1 MATKK
6 ISTIQKTADSIK
18 DQVKQVADTAIVVSE
33 TLVDGSLV
41 TGERWQKLMA
51 KSLKEGTVLFGKQQD
66 MVLDT
71 LEIARDQYLKGN
83 VRLRKLFGIKA
94 PSFMKAVEGAV
105 EDVVD
110 AVEDVVEDVTK
121 PYAAKVKAIKNT
133 SNAAIEMAT
142 ATISKVMKGAPAK
155 AKKAAKAVAT
165 PKTDEVVKTTK
176 AVAKKAK
183 KVTAK
188 KKAVA
193 KKVVTKKAAPKKVT
207 AKKTTKKV
215 AAKKATTKKVTATDN
230 LTKIEGIGPKI
241 EELLNNAGI
250 RSFKMLG
257 AVDVKTLRTI
267 LDNAGPRYK
276 MHNPKTWRTQAKL
289 AAKGNWDKLTT
300 LQKELK
306 GGVKT
311 KK

>member
-18 DQVKQVADTAIVVSE
+18 VQAKQVADTAIVVSE

-94 PSFMKAVEGAV
+94 PSFMKAVE
-105 EDVVD
+105 
-110 AVEDVVEDVTK
+110 DVVEEVTK
-121 PYAAKVKAIKNT
+121 PAAAKVKAIKET

-142 ATISKVMKGAPAK
+142 ATISKAMNGAPAK
-155 AKKAAKAVAT
+155 AKKVAKTVATAKTNKAVKATKATVTKAT
-165 PKTDEVVKTTK
+165 PKKVKT
-176 AVAKKAK
+176 
-183 KVTAK
+183 VTAK

-193 KKVVTKKAAPKKVT
+193 KKVITKKVAPKKVT
-207 AKKTTKKV
+207 ANKNTTS
-215 AAKKATTKKVTATDN
+215 DN
-230 LTKIEGIGPKI
+230 LTKIEGVGPKI
-241 EELLNNAGI
+241 EQLLNKAGI

-289 AAKGNWDKLTT
+289 AANGKWDKLND

-306 GGVKT
+306 GGVKV